1 MATFPFAVVGF
12 DLDGTLL
19 DTHED
24 LAAAVNHA
32 LALIGR
38 VPVPASEVR
47 KLVGGGA
54 KLMLERALTVTGGIP
69 EADFDRLHDELLA
82 FYEANIA
89 VNSRLYPGGL
99 AMLDGLAAR
108 GVKLAVATNK
118 LEGLAVKLFDEL
130 GLTERFAAI
139 IGGDTLGI
147 ENRKPKPDMLHE
159 MVRRAGGGAA
169 LRRGELRLQRPAG
182 GRTGRRGGDRSFRR
196 TDPRAR
202 RPLIPPRA
210 RSGRGTAARRA
221 GVEGHSPLCTAVP
234 EGGCPSTTCGGPPPR
249 AGEETSSPYMRISR
263 GRSWASCLAPPAM

>member
-32 LALIGR
+32 LALVDR
-38 VPVPASEVR
+38 MPVPAVEVR

-54 KLMLERALTVTGGIP
+54 KLMLERALTITGGIP
-69 EADFDRLHDELLA
+69 EDDFPRLHRELLE

-89 VNSRLYPGGL
+89 VHSRLFPGGL

-108 GVKLAVATNK
+108 GVKLAVVTNK

-130 GLTERFAAI
+130 GLADRFFTI

-147 ENRKPKPDMLHE
+147 ERRKPKPDMIEE
-159 MVRRAGGGAA
+159 MIRRAGDGAGRAAFVGDSSFDTGAA
-169 LRRGELRLQRPAG
+169 RAAGVPCLACSFGFNDLPVDELGA
-182 GRTGRRGGDRSFRR
+182 TAVIDHF
-196 TDPRAR
+196 DE
-202 RPLIPPRA
+202 LIP
-210 RSGRGTAARRA
+210 
-221 GVEGHSPLCTAVP
+221 VLEGL
-234 EGGCPSTTCGGPPPR
+234 
-249 AGEETSSPYMRISR
+249 
-263 GRSWASCLAPPAM
+263 